1 MASDPVEEWTF
12 DRSWRFVTSSN
23 VEAIRYLYDEQILEV
38 EFQYNRYYQYYN
50 VPVDV
55 AKAMYRSNSPGVFV
69 NDVLVDYSFTNLP
82 ALS

>member
-1 MASDPVEEWTF
+1 MAEDPVQTWTL

-23 VEAIRYLYDEQILEV
+23 VEAIRYLYDEKILEV
-38 EFQYNRYYQYYN
+38 EFQHSRYYQYYN

-55 AKAMYRSNSPGVFV
+55 AKSLYNTNSPGTFV
-69 NDVLVDYSFTNLP
+69 NDVLVNYSFTNLP

>member
-1 MASDPVEEWTF
+1 MAEDPVQAWTL
-12 DRSWRFVTSSN
+12 DRSWRFVTSTN

-55 AKAMYRSNSPGVFV
+55 AKAMYMSNSPGVFV
-69 NDVLVDYSFTNLP
+69 NDVLVNYSFTNLP

>member
-1 MASDPVEEWTF
+1 MTDPIEEWIL

-55 AKAMYRSNSPGVFV
+55 AKAMYMTNSPGVFV

>member
-1 MASDPVEEWTF
+1 MAQDPIQEWTL

-23 VEAIRYLYDEQILEV
+23 VEAIRYLYDEKILEV

-50 VPVDV
+50 VPVEI
-55 AKAMYRSNSPGVFV
+55 AKAMYVTNSPGVFV
-69 NDVLVDYSFTNLP
+69 NDVLVNYSFTNLP